1 MKSCQDL
8 EHLLDGFVD
17 GETTPDERRQVER
30 HLAGCSNCRGVVK
43 ETRALLAATETLARQ
58 IPPGRDLWPEIRA
71 GVSGRR
77 IASSTTVSAWSGA
90 RSRWIGLAAS
100 LLVVV
105 LAGSTALW
113 IRDSD
118 RTPAVGDPG
127 DGAVPAGYRS
137 AASFDE
143 EVREYV
149 EAAEL
154 LQASIRERGT
164 RLSPET
170 LAILEKHLAIID
182 QAITAVHDVLA
193 SDPGDRGNALMLQAM
208 HQQKVELLR
217 RVSRLSS

>member
-17 GETTPDERRQVER
+17 GDTTPDQRRQVEQ
-30 HLAGCSNCRGVVK
+30 HLTGCSDCRGVVK
-43 ETRALLAATETLARQ
+43 ETRALLAATEALARQ

-71 GVSGRR
+71 GVLGRR
-77 IASSTTVSAWSGA
+77 IAGSTTASAWSGT
-90 RSRWIGLAAS
+90 RTRWIGLAAS

-105 LAGSTALW
+105 LAGSTAMWL
-113 IRDSD
+113 RDSD
-118 RTPAVGDPG
+118 RTPAAGDPG
-127 DGAVPAGYRS
+127 GDAVPAS
-137 AASFDE
+137 SELPASFDE

-154 LQASIRERGT
+154 LQASIRERGN

-170 LAILEKHLAIID
+170 LAVLEKNLAIID
-182 QAITAVHDVLA
+182 QAIGEVHGVLA

>member
-8 EHLLDGFVD
+8 EHLLDDFVD
-17 GETTPDERRQVER
+17 GEATADERRQVEQ
-30 HLAGCSNCRGVVK
+30 HLTGCSECRGVVK

-58 IPPGRDLWPEIRA
+58 IPPGRDLWPEIHA
-71 GVSGRR
+71 GVGGRPIGR
-77 IASSTTVSAWSGA
+77 STAASVWRAPRT
-90 RSRWIGLAAS
+90 RWIGLAAS
-100 LLVVV
+100 LLVAV

-113 IRDSD
+113 LRDSD
-118 RTPAVGDPG
+118 RTPATGGPGGD
-127 DGAVPAGYRS
+127 AVPAS
-137 AASFDE
+137 HELPASFDE
-143 EVREYV
+143 ELREYV

-154 LQASIRERGT
+154 LQASIRERGN

-170 LAILEKHLAIID
+170 LAVLEKNLAIID
-182 QAITAVHDVLA
+182 QAISEVHGVLA